1 MTTTTVTESS
11 VSSRVGIGIPLFL
24 LNQSPGHSRAGRG
37 GRRTERAL
45 GTARIGQF
53 AGLSNAKNRSPR
65 ELRFRINLLC
75 QVFGRYLGVTSLQMC
90 ALLGTKI
97 TDAGFA
103 ELQKALAN
111 CKITR

>member
-1 MTTTTVTESS
+1 M
-11 VSSRVGIGIPLFL
+11 
-24 LNQSPGHSRAGRG
+24 LNHSPGHFGAGRG

-90 ALLGTKI
+90 ALLGTKV
-97 TDAGFA
+97 TDAGVA
-103 ELQKALAN
+103 DLQKALPN
-111 CKITR
+111 CKNYNK